1 MKTKRNQ
8 ISLTFLLFLPTILL
22 FAQQFNSKV
31 LAKVDSI
38 FNAQFT
44 KNGPGGAFAV
54 LKDGAVVYKN
64 TKGLAN
70 MEYYAPMTDTTVFNI
85 ASNSKHMTT
94 FLALQMAD
102 EGKFSLEDD
111 VRDHLPE
118 LAHLKHKITVKQLTN
133 HTHGLPNVDEL
144 NQFKGKDRMTN
155 SEILKMLFE
164 IQTFN
169 FKPGEHY
176 VYSNTG
182 YVLLS
187 EIIARKGEK
196 PFEVLLDEYLFGKLN
211 MNSHAIGNFNQIMP
225 YLADSYTQTKDGFQ
239 KNPLKLSTI
248 GASGVHA
255 CLNDLIA
262 WAKHF
267 YNPQIGKPSYWK
279 EMVKPTVLNSGKTIG
294 YGMGLQFENFKGV
307 DIVFHGG
314 GTVGYRSYILHVPG
328 EALSFVFL
336 ANDGGF
342 SGLDVVYG
350 SLEVILNDSIE
361 EEQSTF
367 ETPLTQYEGTY
378 ELNPGAY
385 YTIFAEKDSLFWKSH
400 GSSERLFL
408 PRKNNNAFTFSP
420 IPYSKLTFYD
430 DRFDLRIADFNYPSP
445 RITPPSLEI
454 KNESLKK
461 YVGIYQNKA
470 HDVIYELAWEK
481 DKLVAYVP
489 GDIRIVLD
497 PFSENSV
504 YGKNSFFGRLIF
516 SFDSENKVSGFI
528 LSRQNLKNIPFVKRC
543 ENAK

>member
-8 ISLTFLLFLPTILL
+8 ISLTILFFLPTVLL
-22 FAQQFNSKV
+22 FAQQFNPKV

-38 FNAQFT
+38 FNAQFRE
-44 KNGPGGAFAV
+44 NAPGCAFAV

-64 TKGLAN
+64 TRGIAN
-70 MEYYAPMTDTTVFNI
+70 MEYYAPVTDTTVFNI

-94 FLALQMAD
+94 FLALQMVD

-118 LAHLKHKITVKQLTN
+118 LAHLEHKITLKQLTN
-133 HTHGLPNVDEL
+133 HTQGLPNVDEL
-144 NQFKGKDRMTN
+144 AQFKGLGDMTHVAVL
-155 SEILKMLFE
+155 EMLFE

-169 FKPGEHY
+169 FKPGEDY

-187 EIIARKGEK
+187 EIIARKGKK
-196 PFEVLLDEYLFGKLN
+196 PFEVLLDEYLFVKLG
-211 MNSHAIGNFNQIMP
+211 MNSDAVGYFNQIVP
-225 YLADSYTQTKDGFQ
+225 NLADSYAQTPDGFQ
-239 KNPLKLSTI
+239 KNPLRSSTM

-262 WAKHF
+262 WARHF
-267 YNPQIGKPSYWK
+267 YTPEVGKTSYWK
-279 EMVKPTVLNSGKTIG
+279 EMVKPTVLNSGKTID
-294 YGMGLQFENFKGV
+294 YGMGLQFENYKGI

-342 SGLDVVYG
+342 SGLNVVYK
-350 SLEVILNDSIE
+350 SLEVILSDSIK
-361 EEQSTF
+361 EEQSAF

-378 ELNPGAY
+378 QLNPGAY

-408 PRKNNNAFTFSP
+408 PRQNDNMFTFSP

-445 RITPPSLEI
+445 RITQPSLEI
-454 KNESLKK
+454 KDASLKK

-504 YGKNSFFGRLIF
+504 YGKNSFFGRLVF